1 MSHLLLVHGF
11 PLDSRMWR
19 AQVEGLAG
27 VRTVL
32 APDLA
37 GHGADRSAPATS
49 LDGMARHLAGVLDAA
64 GIDAVDLG
72 GLSMGGYVV
81 FAFLRLFPER
91 VRSLALI
98 DTRPGADTEAGRAG
112 RDALAAAIREHGA
125 AAARDAMLPKMF
137 AGPAS
142 EAVRAE
148 TERMMLEQPPGT
160 LVADVLAMRDRPD
173 STPDLAG
180 IAVPTL
186 VVVGAGDVITPPA
199 EAEAMVAAI
208 PGARLELIPGAG
220 HLAPV
225 EQPDAVNA
233 ALRRFL
239 S

>member
-1 MSHLLLVHGF
+1 
-11 PLDSRMWR
+11 
-19 AQVEGLAG
+19 
-27 VRTVL
+27 
-32 APDLA
+32 
-37 GHGADRSAPATS
+37 
-49 LDGMARHLAGVLDAA
+49 
-64 GIDAVDLG
+64 
-72 GLSMGGYVV
+72 
-81 FAFLRLFPER
+81 
-91 VRSLALI
+91 
-98 DTRPGADTEAGRAG
+98 
-112 RDALAAAIREHGA
+112 
-125 AAARDAMLPKMF
+125 
-137 AGPAS
+137 
-142 EAVRAE
+142 
-148 TERMMLEQPPGT
+148 
-160 LVADVLAMRDRPD
+160 MRDRPD